1 YKRINMEKVKKN
13 LETIILLMIIFLM
26 FVVLVIFYENK
37 IKTTET
43 KTFYNNKNEYLTVEV
58 KFVEQIKEDLVS
70 VKGNYLNYVSLDPSI
85 IKKLKNNK
93 TYQFKF
99 KTNNKKVEKGNL
111 TKLFQTYEIIEINIG
126 VKYAEVNQIID

>member
-1 YKRINMEKVKKN
+1 MEKVKKN

-43 KTFYNNKNEYLTVEV
+43 KTFYNNKNEYLTVEEKV
-58 KFVEQIKEDLVS
+58 VEQIKEDLVS

>member
-1 YKRINMEKVKKN
+1 MEKVKKN

>member
-1 YKRINMEKVKKN
+1 MEKVKKN

-43 KTFYNNKNEYLTVEV
+43 KTFYNNKNEYLTVDV
-58 KFVEQIKEDLVS
+58 KFVEQIKDDLVS

-85 IKKLKNNK
+85 IKKLKSNK

>member
-1 YKRINMEKVKKN
+1 MEKVKKN

-43 KTFYNNKNEYLTVEV
+43 KTFYNNKNEYLTVDV
-58 KFVEQIKEDLVS
+58 KFVEQIKDDLVS

>member
-1 YKRINMEKVKKN
+1 MEKVKKN

-37 IKTTET
+37 IKTIET
-43 KTFYNNKNEYLTVEV
+43 KTFYNNKNEYLTVDV
-58 KFVEQIKEDLVS
+58 KFVEQIKDDLVS

-85 IKKLKNNK
+85 IKKLKSNK

-126 VKYAEVNQIID
+126 VKYAEVNQIMD

>member
-1 YKRINMEKVKKN
+1 
-13 LETIILLMIIFLM
+13 
-26 FVVLVIFYENK
+26 LVIFYENK

-43 KTFYNNKNEYLTVEV
+43 KTFYNNKNEYLTVDV

>member
-1 YKRINMEKVKKN
+1 MEKVKKN

-43 KTFYNNKNEYLTVEV
+43 KTFYNNKNEYLTVDV

>member
-1 YKRINMEKVKKN
+1 MEKVKKN

-37 IKTTET
+37 IKTIET
-43 KTFYNNKNEYLTVEV
+43 KTFYNNKNEYLTVDV